1 MTNFCNSVRR
11 KVSAD
16 TGKPK
21 VPHKLNVHYTKG
33 RKFVY
38 PAVVKRHSRAV
49 IGYNTDGT
57 IDTPSR
63 VLSASTDLPLL
74 MGSATQIHDKN
85 QEAVPFRA
93 KPRTV
98 LSHGGASALPERL
111 VLYMTTA
118 LRKLQYLLGS
128 VGVWSA
134 PGGS

>member
-49 IGYNTDGT
+49 IGYDTDGT

-93 KPRTV
+93 KPVPANPSPSPQTS
-98 LSHGGASALPERL
+98 LS
-111 VLYMTTA
+111 
-118 LRKLQYLLGS
+118 
-128 VGVWSA
+128 
-134 PGGS
+134 